1 MGNLAGRQRPLV
13 RGAILTMVLFLLAV
27 VLYCCGLPF
36 VTGQACY
43 DFLSGHVPPRALDR
57 FLERVFEAALAED
70 YAWLATIS
78 TAEALEEVRA
88 AQHVVTTDY
97 EVVLSDNLSGL
108 YEYRIRF
115 NNGSVVYV
123 TMQGVWHACPDFVV
137 TDEEIFQNIKLISME
152 VELDG
157 VLH

>member
-1 MGNLAGRQRPLV
+1 MVNPAGWQRPLV
-13 RGAILTMVLFLLAV
+13 RGAVLTMVLFLLAG
-27 VLYCCGLPF
+27 VLYCCAMPF
-36 VTGQACY
+36 VTGQACV

-57 FLERVFEAALAED
+57 FLQRAFEAALAED

-88 AQHVVTTDY
+88 AQPVVTTDY

-108 YEYRIRF
+108 YEYRIRYS
-115 NNGSVVYV
+115 NGSVVYI
-123 TMQGVWHACPDFVV
+123 TLQGVWHTCPDFVV
-137 TDEEIFQNIKLISME
+137 TDEEIFGNIKLISME
-152 VELDG
+152 VESDG